1 MGFCIVMKIFIRQ
14 MKTQAGSIATGS
26 ALYFSMI
33 MLGNEEKYD
42 L

>member
-1 MGFCIVMKIFIRQ
+1 

-26 ALYFSMI
+26 APYFSMM

-42 L
+42 LSYI

>member
-1 MGFCIVMKIFIRQ
+1 

-26 ALYFSMI
+26 APYFSMT

>member
-1 MGFCIVMKIFIRQ
+1 

>member
-1 MGFCIVMKIFIRQ
+1 

-26 ALYFSMI
+26 APYFSMI
-33 MLGNEEKYD
+33 MLGNEGKYD

>member
-1 MGFCIVMKIFIRQ
+1 MKIFIRQ
-14 MKTQAGSIATGS
+14 MKTHAGSIATWS
-26 ALYFSMI
+26 APYFSMI

>member
-1 MGFCIVMKIFIRQ
+1 

-26 ALYFSMI
+26 ALSFSKI